1 MMLRIKRR
9 EGRRSVFARFV
20 ICFLL
25 AFVLLA
31 VAWGHLM
38 PGYNKLVAFV
48 AGSAFRVVETDDV
61 TFLQARGDELW
72 VERRDKNGLLEDFSY
87 FDPYIYFGL
96 VPLLALLAAIP
107 GPGLMRRSRRAL
119 LGLALMFLIHVVY
132 VVGSVEMTY
141 AAVGLR
147 SVSEGGR
154 HVLDWAQIFLRIL
167 WQAAPVLIVALLGMD
182 FWRDRL
188 LVLRD
193 LSRTGR
199 GKTTEENSNK
209 LGRVLTR
216 RIP

>member
-1 MMLRIKRR
+1 M
-9 EGRRSVFARFV
+9 FARFI
-20 ICFLL
+20 ICFLI

-31 VAWGHLM
+31 VAWGYLM
-38 PGYNKLVAFV
+38 PGYNRLVVSV
-48 AGSAFRVVETDDV
+48 AGSAFRVVERDNV

-72 VERRDKNGLLEDFSY
+72 VERRDKNGSLEDFSY

-96 VPLLALLAAIP
+96 VPLLALLVAIP
-107 GPGLMRRSRRAL
+107 GPGLLRRLRRAL
-119 LGLALMFLIHVVY
+119 LGLALMFLVHVLY

-147 SVSEGGR
+147 SVSAGGR
-154 HVLDWAQIFLRIL
+154 HILDWAQIFLRIV
-167 WQAAPVLIVALLGMD
+167 WQAAPVLIAALLGMD

-188 LVLRD
+188 LMLRN

-199 GKTTEENSNK
+199 GKTTEEDSNAV
-209 LGRVLTR
+209 GRVLTR